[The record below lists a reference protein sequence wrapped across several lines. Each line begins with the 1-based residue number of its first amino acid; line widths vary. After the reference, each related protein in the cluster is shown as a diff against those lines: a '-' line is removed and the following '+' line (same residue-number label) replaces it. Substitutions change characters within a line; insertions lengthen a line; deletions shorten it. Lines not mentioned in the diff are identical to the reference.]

1 MKTTKSTFA
10 QRNVKNLIN
19 QFDDNV
25 KNLIGCFEDM
35 ETILSAVNILNG
47 TGLTEEELP
56 KIPDNNIAE
65 DVNIVSLNALNGNI
79 RIKYIRKIVR
89 KWNGNGYELKTLENP
104 EPAFDTIHYNRYMEF
119 VVNGIFYSE

>member
-19 QFDDNV
+19 QFDNNV

-56 KIPDNNIAE
+56 QIPDNDIAE
-65 DVNIVSLNALNGNI
+65 DVNVVSLNALTGYI
-79 RIKYIRKIVR
+79 RIKFIRKIVR
-89 KWNGNGYELKTLENP
+89 KWNGNGYDLKTLDNP
-104 EPAFDTIHYNRYMEF
+104 ESEFDTIHYNRYMEF
-119 VVNGIFYSE
+119 AVNGMFYGE

>member
-10 QRNVKNLIN
+10 QRNVKSLIN

-47 TGLTEEELP
+47 TGLAEEELP
-56 KIPDNNIAE
+56 QIPDNDIAE
-65 DVNIVSLNALNGNI
+65 DVNIVSLNALSGYI
-79 RIKYIRKIVR
+79 RIKFIRKIVR
-89 KWNGNGYELKTLENP
+89 KWNGNGYDLKTLENP

-119 VVNGIFYSE
+119 AVNGMFYGE